1 MSTDI
6 AKLTRRVAALEDAV
20 SVLVS
25 HLEVEDKVA
34 DDRLGHRD
42 VAGQRTTERNKAMD
56 DATHAAHELD
66 QHPGGLR

>member
-25 HLEVEDKVA
+25 RLEVEDEVA
-34 DDRLGHRD
+34 EPSQRD
-42 VAGQRTTERNKAMD
+42 VAGQRTAERNKAMD
-56 DATHAAHELD
+56 DATHAAHEVD
-66 QHPGGLR
+66 QHPGRR